1 MNEIRETIAG
11 ESVTDSSSSKVD
23 KDALLKEMGLLH
35 DSVSSQVSKQQ
46 ELLTSVPVCSLF

>member
-23 KDALLKEMGLLH
+23 KDALLKMGLLH